1 MKTNTSIIKRIAKF
15 SNSALAIMTCFLI
28 ASCNPTIDSLAF
40 ELPEANSKADLNPPI
55 AKFAATETADYL
67 TYTFS
72 NTSTSA
78 TNYTWDYGDGKTSIT
93 KDGENTFPAEGT
105 YTVTLTA
112 KDKLDKT
119 SVFSTTVTVVKPIV
133 PPSIIPDI
141 LNGDF
146 NDGQDNWKFSSFS
159 GGTTSPYNTSGDG
172 SWLNYDE
179 SDNGSKTAGAKW
191 TKSTSAGVYVSSK
204 TQYAYQ
210 AIDITPNTNYILEF
224 EYAIKTEAEQDGV
237 APGGNRII
245 GEILNGQFSDGA
257 DAIASSTAGP
267 LAQHNGTIVLG
278 KTTFTKVTK
287 VFTSNA
293 TGKVS
298 ILIYGVT
305 DVDAYVDNVKVYPA
319 K

>member
-1 MKTNTSIIKRIAKF
+1 MKNNNIIKRIAKF
-15 SNSALAIMTCFLI
+15 SSSAVALMACFLL
-28 ASCNPTIDSLAF
+28 ASCDPTIDSLKF
-40 ELPEANSKADLNPPI
+40 DLPEANSKEDLNPPI
-55 AKFAATETADYL
+55 ANFAATETADYL

-72 NTSTSA
+72 NTSSSA
-78 TNYTWDYGDGKTSIT
+78 TDYTWNYGDGSSSVG
-93 KDGENTFPAEGT
+93 KDGSNTFPAEGT
-105 YTVTLTA
+105 YTVSLTA
-112 KDKLDKT
+112 IDKLGKT
-119 SVFSTTVTVVKPIV
+119 STFTSDIVVVKPII

-146 NDGQDNWKFSSFS
+146 SDGQDNWKFSSFS

-172 SWLNYDE
+172 SWLNYDG

-191 TKSTSAGVYVSSK
+191 TQSTSAGVYTSSK
-204 TQYAYQ
+204 TRYAYQ
-210 AIDITPNTNYILEF
+210 AILITPNTPYILEY

-237 APGGNRII
+237 AAGGNRII

-267 LAQHNGTIVLG
+267 LAQDVGLKTLG

-287 VFTSNA
+287 LFTSNA
-293 TGKVS
+293 TGAVS

-319 K
+319 N

>member
-1 MKTNTSIIKRIAKF
+1 MKNFNIIKILK
-15 SNSALAIMTCFLI
+15 STTALAFMGSLLLV
-28 ASCNPTIDSLAF
+28 SCNPTISSLEF
-40 ELPEANSKADLNPPI
+40 ELPEANSKADLKPPV

-72 NTSTSA
+72 NTSSSA
-78 TNYTWDYGDGKTSIT
+78 TDYTWNYGDGTSSVG
-93 KDGENTFPAEGT
+93 KDGENTFPAEGS

-112 KDKLDKT
+112 MDKLGK
-119 SVFSTTVTVVKPIV
+119 SSTFTATITVVKPII
-133 PPSIIPDI
+133 PPAIIPTI

-146 NDGQDNWKFSSFS
+146 KDGQDNWKFSSFS

-172 SWLNYDE
+172 SWLNYDG
-179 SDNGSKTAGAKW
+179 SDNGSKTEGAKW
-191 TKSTSAGVYVSSK
+191 TQSTSAGVYVSSK
-204 TQYAYQ
+204 TRYAYQ
-210 AIDITPNTNYILEF
+210 AITVTPNTNYILEY
-224 EYAIKTEAEQDGV
+224 EYAIKTEAEQDGI

-245 GEILNGQFSDGA
+245 GEILGGHFSDGA

-267 LAQHNGTIVLG
+267 IAQHVGTLTLG

-293 TGKVS
+293 TGLVS

>member
-1 MKTNTSIIKRIAKF
+1 MKKISNIKKRISKI
-15 SNSALAIMTCFLI
+15 SSSALAVIACFVI
-28 ASCNPTIDSLAF
+28 ASCNPTIDSLEF
-40 ELPEANSKADLNPPI
+40 ELPEANSKADLKPPV
-55 AKFAATETADYL
+55 ANFAATETPDYL

-72 NTSTSA
+72 NTSSSA
-78 TNYTWDYGDGKTSIT
+78 TEYAWNYGDGKTSNA

-112 KDKLDKT
+112 KDKLGKT
-119 SVFSTTVTVVKPIV
+119 SIYSAIITVIKPII

-146 NDGQDNWKFSSFS
+146 KEGQDNWKFPSFS

-172 SWLNYDE
+172 SWLNYDG
-179 SDNGSKTAGAKW
+179 SDNGSKTEGAKW
-191 TKSTSAGVYVSSK
+191 TKSTSAGDYVSSS
-204 TQYAYQ
+204 TRYAYQ
-210 AIDITPNTNYILEF
+210 AIDITANTNYVLEY
-224 EYAIKTEAEQDGV
+224 EYAIKTESEQSGV

-257 DAIASSTAGP
+257 DAIVSSTAGP
-267 LAQHNGTIVLG
+267 LARHIGTQALG

-319 K
+319 Q